1 MSSRALRAAR
11 AAFWASLGL
20 DVIMVS
26 MADLEVRV
34 NRSSRRQKS
43 VAARLVEGGTVLE
56 VTAPDGMS
64 EADLAPVIDKLR
76 EQLLRRQAKAKHA
89 DDAALA
95 QRAADLNREYF
106 DGKLKWTSMR
116 FVTNQQHRFGSCTP
130 ATGAIRISHRL
141 ATMPAWV
148 RDYVLVHELAHL
160 VEANHGPRFWKLVN
174 RYPRTERARGYLMA
188 VGLESEDGAPDENA
202 DLE

>member
-1 MSSRALRAAR
+1 MA
-11 AAFWASLGL
+11 
-20 DVIMVS
+20 S

-56 VTAPDGMS
+56 VTAPAGM
-64 EADLAPVIDKLR
+64 ADAELAPVIDKLR
-76 EQLLRRQAKAKHA
+76 EQLLRRQAKARHA

-95 QRAADLNREYF
+95 QRAAELNREF
-106 DGKLKWTSMR
+106 FGGKLKWASIR
-116 FVTNQQHRFGSCTP
+116 YVTNQQHRFGSCTP
-130 ATGAIRISHRL
+130 ANGTIRISHRV

-160 VEANHGPRFWKLVN
+160 AEANHGPRFWTLVN

-188 VGLESEDGAPDENA
+188 VGLEADDGAPGENA
-202 DLE
+202 DLD

>member
-1 MSSRALRAAR
+1 
-11 AAFWASLGL
+11 
-20 DVIMVS
+20 

-64 EADLAPVIDKLR
+64 EDELAPVIDKLR
-76 EQLLRRQAKAKHA
+76 EQLLRRQAKAQHA
-89 DDAALA
+89 DDATLA
-95 QRAADLNREYF
+95 QRAAELNREF
-106 DGKLKWTSMR
+106 FGGKLKWTSIR

-188 VGLESEDGAPDENA
+188 IGLESEDGASDENA